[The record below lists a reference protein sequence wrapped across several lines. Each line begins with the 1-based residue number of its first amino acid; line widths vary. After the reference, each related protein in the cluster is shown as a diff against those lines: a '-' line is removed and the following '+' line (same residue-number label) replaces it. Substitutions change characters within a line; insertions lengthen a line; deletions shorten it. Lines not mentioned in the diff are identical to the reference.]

1 MVKDITSGLLLRK
14 YLINLGSTFVL
25 PYFLLVFMILEEL
38 KKEIFS
44 ISQPPQWRKGQF
56 VFNYID
62 QIYGVA
68 RDVQFKDNVDCFY
81 NDDKIDEFLECV
93 IKRLN

>member
-1 MVKDITSGLLLRK
+1 MT
-14 YLINLGSTFVL
+14 
-25 PYFLLVFMILEEL
+25 LEEL

-44 ISQPPQWRKGQF
+44 VPQPPYWRKGQF

-62 QIYGVA
+62 KIYDVA
-68 RDVQFKDNVDCFY
+68 RDVQFKDNIDCFY

-93 IKRLN
+93 TKRLNNKN

>member
-1 MVKDITSGLLLRK
+1 MT
-14 YLINLGSTFVL
+14 
-25 PYFLLVFMILEEL
+25 LEEL
-38 KKEIFS
+38 KKEIYS
-44 ISQPPQWRKGQF
+44 VPQPPYWRKGQF

-62 QIYGVA
+62 QIYDVA

-93 IKRLN
+93 IKRLNNGN

>member
-1 MVKDITSGLLLRK
+1 MT
-14 YLINLGSTFVL
+14 
-25 PYFLLVFMILEEL
+25 LEEL
-38 KKEIFS
+38 KKEIYS
-44 ISQPPQWRKGQF
+44 IPQPPYWRKGQF

-62 QIYGVA
+62 KIYDVA

-93 IKRLN
+93 IKRLNNGN